1 MTIKARSPNKGPTSF
16 RRAGTH
22 AILAVLCALAAGPA
36 VPGARGVGEQAF
48 PRALKRHIQHV
59 VILYT
64 ENRSFD
70 SIYGKFPG
78 ANGLSNARPDAVR
91 QTDRQG
97 SPLAC
102 IPQALLS
109 DSTIPDRRFPP
120 AAQADRFG
128 RSFADLAAPP
138 PDSASLA
145 NGYYDADRF
154 VATDS
159 VSGDLVHR
167 FYTEQYQINRV
178 PDPRNAGG
186 APMSKFVAW
195 SNNPG
200 IVMGVYDMSR
210 EGEGRLG
217 TQFVLCDNAFHSAF
231 GGSFLNHFWLV
242 SVRTPVWPAFPGD
255 RPHAKRTTL
264 GPGGYPAITHGLLE
278 DRQLTDDPR
287 LHPFPSSNAAQ
298 ALGKGDYWAVN
309 TLQPERGPADD
320 DAASRLPLQ
329 DFDTIGDRLS
339 GAGVSWA
346 WFSGGW
352 DDAKAGHADPLFQYH
367 HQPFAY
373 FRRYALKKAP
383 VEEQPGVPASP
394 GEDSPGSAAHLK
406 DEKDFREALDSGSLP
421 QVSFVKPLG
430 ESSGHP
436 GQSSILSEQRWVA
449 ETVARI
455 ERSRYWESVAI
466 FIIPDENGGL
476 WDHVPPPVI
485 DTWGPG
491 TRVPLVIVS
500 PFARRGFVDH
510 TQYETTSILRF
521 IELRWNLK
529 PLNQRDTV
537 AAAPLDAFAD

>member
-1 MTIKARSPNKGPTSF
+1 MERMRHDADTHSVPSGRVGNARALL
-16 RRAGTH
+16 R
-22 AILAVLCALAAGPA
+22 ALAAGLA
-36 VPGARGVGEQAF
+36 VPAAVAAAPQVF
-48 PRALKRHIQHV
+48 PRALAARIQHV
-59 VILYT
+59 VVLYT

-70 SIYGKFPG
+70 SIYGRFPG
-78 ANGLSNARPDAVR
+78 ANGLSQAPAGAVR
-91 QTDRQG
+91 QTDARG
-97 SPLAC
+97 APLPC
-102 IPQALLS
+102 LPQAFLT

-120 AAQADRFG
+120 AAAADRFG

-138 PDSASLA
+138 PFAASLA

-154 VATDS
+154 AAMDS

-178 PDPRNAGG
+178 PDPRNVGG

-200 IVMGVYDMSR
+200 LVMGVYDMSR
-210 EGEGRLG
+210 QGEGRLG
-217 TQFVLCDNAFHSAF
+217 ARFVMCDNAFHSAF

-242 SVRTPVWPAFPGD
+242 SARTPVWPRFRGD
-255 RPHAKRTTL
+255 RPGAARTPL
-264 GPGGYPAITHGLLE
+264 GPDGFPAIRDGVLQ
-278 DRQLTDDPR
+278 DRELTDDPK
-287 LHPFPSSNAAQ
+287 LEPFPDSNAARS
-298 ALGKGDYWAVN
+298 LGKGDCWAVN
-309 TLQPERGPADD
+309 TLQPLRGPAD
-320 DAASRLPLQ
+320 AGEASRLPLQ

-339 GAGVSWA
+339 AAGVSWA

-352 DDAKAGHADPLFQYH
+352 NDAKAGRADPLFQWH

-373 FRRYALKKAP
+373 FRRYALKRAP
-383 VEEQPGVPASP
+383 VEERSGLPAAP
-394 GEDSPGSAAHLK
+394 GEDSPGSAAHLR
-406 DEKDFREALDSGSLP
+406 DERDFREALASGALP

-449 ETVARI
+449 ETVAAI
-455 ERSRYWESVAI
+455 ERSRYWGGVAI
-466 FIIPDENGGL
+466 FITPDENGGL
-476 WDHVPPPVI
+476 WDHVPPPVL

-500 PFARRGFVDH
+500 PFARRGLVDH
-510 TQYETTSILRF
+510 TPYETVSILRF
-521 IELRWNLK
+521 IELRWLL
-529 PLNQRDTV
+529 PALNRRDAA